1 MGLVDRPVQRLADPR
16 RSSDRTC
23 SPSSFRPRRSLV
35 SVSAALGFV
44 FFYICASLRT
54 WHEGF
59 VREERESPLDHWASA
74 VQQPAYG
81 LFCPKIP
88 NQATTSSTEVPMLM
102 ISARPY
108 EQVDHVLHSWTD
120 AGLPVQLVNTTEWSL
135 SYVNTK
141 CRRQT
146 FGSRLFA
153 VYQRLFQEV
162 LLNRTMDSSHV
173 VVLEDDTLLKDG
185 DALRKEIT
193 WAVSHNV
200 DYYSLYATPN
210 SKSCVYSHGTVAQV
224 ISRRFAARLVRDV
237 DPVSFCRLPI
247 DLWISTHGPFYVT
260 VHQLVEHVGKRLQ
273 LP

>member
-1 MGLVDRPVQRLADPR
+1 MGFVDRPGQRLEEPR

-23 SPSSFRPRRSLV
+23 SLCLFRSKRSLV
-35 SVSAALGFV
+35 SVSAALGLA
-44 FFYICASLRT
+44 FFYTCASLRM

-59 VREERESPLDHWASA
+59 VLEERESPLDHWAAA
-74 VQQPAYG
+74 VQKPVYG
-81 LFCPKIP
+81 LFCPSIP
-88 NQATTSSTEVPMLM
+88 NQATNSSTEVPMFM

-108 EQVDHVLHSWTD
+108 DQVDHVLRSWTD
-120 AGLPVQLVNTTEWSL
+120 AGFLVKLVNTTEWSL

-162 LLNRTMDSSHV
+162 LLNHTTGSHV
-173 VVLEDDTLLKDG
+173 VVLEDDALLRNG
-185 DALRKEIT
+185 DALRREIS
-193 WAVSHNV
+193 WAISHNV
-200 DYYSLYATPN
+200 DYYSLYAAPN
-210 SKSCVYSHGTVAQV
+210 SKSCIYSHGTVAQV
-224 ISRRFAARLVRDV
+224 ISRRFAAQLVRDV

-260 VHQLVEHVGKRLQ
+260 VHQLVEHVGKRLH